1 MYNERF
7 NSDLFCGAIV
17 NFCWEILGSKRW
29 DRVFGVLW
37 RGILRFKIFVIFEY
51 LRYLDLL

>member
-37 RGILRFKIFVIFEY
+37 RGILKFKIFVIFEY